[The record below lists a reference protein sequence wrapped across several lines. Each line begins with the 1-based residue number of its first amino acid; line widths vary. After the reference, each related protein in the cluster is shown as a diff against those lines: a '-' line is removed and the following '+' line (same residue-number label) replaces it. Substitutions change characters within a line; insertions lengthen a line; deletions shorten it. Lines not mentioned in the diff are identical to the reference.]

1 MNDDQSRDGFR
12 HYTGH
17 FTSSNLIRV
26 VNPEAFETWCDF
38 RQIGFNVSEN
48 EQGRWYRLFAAADY
62 PGWPYVNLETGRPID
77 LAAELAEH
85 LDPRDTAQLFG
96 IYGGDRL
103 RQRTIV
109 HADGLV
115 ETIRF
120 RMGLAEE
127 PARDLQPA
135 RERDVAER

>member
-1 MNDDQSRDGFR
+1 MDDQWHNNFR

-26 VNPEAFETWCDF
+26 VTPQAFEEWCEL
-38 RQIGFNVSEN
+38 RQLNFNVSEN
-48 EQGRWYRLFAAADY
+48 EHGRWYRLSAAADY
-62 PGWPYVNLETGRPID
+62 PGWPYVCPETGRRID

-85 LDPRDTAQLFG
+85 LDPRDVAQLFG
-96 IYGGDRL
+96 IYAGDRL
-103 RQRTIV
+103 RQRTII
-109 HADGLV
+109 HADGVV

-120 RMGLAEE
+120 RMELAEE
-127 PARDLQPA
+127 PARDVQPR